1 MVITLQIPQIRM
13 ESTQAK
19 IELSTTPA
27 QQSIEQPRAQLNLE
41 QPKAVMSIQ
50 SSPGKLTIDQTIA
63 WESMDVKHI
72 FRRIEEK
79 AQEGYRAVL
88 SGMARKASEGD
99 ELMQIEH
106 GGNPLANQAERGSQL
121 LDYSYNI
128 GFIPPPFSVRINY
141 QPSHLKIDVEPQKV
155 INNTIT
161 QKPIIDYQQ
170 GQVHTS
176 MKQHAELKIDFINIE
191 V

>member
-1 MVITLQIPQIRM
+1 MQISQIRL
-13 ESTQAK
+13 ESTPAK
-19 IELSTTPA
+19 LELSTTPA

-41 QPKAVMSIQ
+41 QPKAEMRMQ
-50 SSPGKLTIDQTIA
+50 STPGKLTIDQTIA
-63 WESMDVKHI
+63 WESMDLKHI
-72 FRRIEEK
+72 FRRVEEN
-79 AQEGYRAVL
+79 AQEGKNAVL
-88 SGMARKASEGD
+88 SGMAKRASEGD

-106 GGNPLANQAERGSQL
+106 GGNPLASQAERGSQL

-141 QPSHLKIDVEPQKV
+141 QPSHLKIDVEPKKV

-161 QKPIIDYQQ
+161 QKPIIDYKQ
-170 GQVHTS
+170 GEVHKS
-176 MKQHAELKIDFINIE
+176 MSQHADLKIDFVHIE